1 MKKFE
6 LVYFNDC
13 RGISEVYRIRES
25 FFESGMDVV
34 KYVVK
39 EREFEEEGWLESV
52 GDFLSN
58 EDWYKGDNWVS
69 NLVFEGDVNGDMFI
83 VSMNDEFSEVMVL
96 REDNKYFGKFKR
108 DVGVDNKENIELYYE
123 VMELMW

>member
-25 FFESGMDVV
+25 FFESGLDVV

-39 EREFEEEGWLESV
+39 EREFEEEGWLEYV
-52 GDFLSN
+52 GSYINN
-58 EDWYKGDNWVS
+58 ENWYREDDWIKYLFFD
-69 NLVFEGDVNGDMFI
+69 GDVNGDMF
-83 VSMNDEFSEVMVL
+83 VFSMNDEFSEVMVL

-108 DVGVDNKENIELYYE
+108 DVDVDDKENLELYYE
-123 VMELMW
+123 IMELVM

>member
-58 EDWYKGDNWVS
+58 KDWYKGDNWVS
-69 NLVFEGDVNGDMFI
+69 NLVFEGDVNGDVFI

-108 DVGVDNKENIELYYE
+108 DVDVDDKENIELYYE

>member
-39 EREFEEEGWLESV
+39 EREFEEEGWLEGV
-52 GDFLSN
+52 GSYINN
-58 EDWYKGDNWVS
+58 ENWYREDDWVKYLFFD
-69 NLVFEGDVNGDMFI
+69 GDVNGDMF
-83 VSMNDEFSEVMVL
+83 VFSMNDEFSEVMVL

-108 DVGVDNKENIELYYE
+108 EVEVDDKENLELYNE
-123 VMELMW
+123 IMELVM

>member
-25 FFESGMDVV
+25 FFESGLDVV

-58 EDWYKGDNWVS
+58 KDWYKGDNWVS
-69 NLVFEGDVNGDMFI
+69 NLVFEGDVNGDVFI

-108 DVGVDNKENIELYYE
+108 DVDVDDKENIELYYE

>member
-6 LVYFNDC
+6 LVYFSDC
-13 RGISEVYRIRES
+13 RGVSEVYRIRES

-34 KYVVK
+34 KYVMK

-52 GDFLSN
+52 GSFLN
-58 EDWYKGDNWVS
+58 DENWYKRENCFKS
-69 NLVFEGDVNGDMFI
+69 LVCEGNIEGDLFI

-96 REDNKYFGKFKR
+96 SEDSEYFGKFKR
-108 DVGVDNKENIELYYE
+108 NVDVDDVENLELYYE
-123 VMELMW
+123 IMELVW